1 LQGKTRLNYLLVV
14 VTTLLTTI
22 CSPEGKARIAP
33 ARILQAH
40 NLKRLKSHTMP
51 INNPHITI
59 IMEGKQANNTKLIN
73 KQAHVN
79 VD

>member
-14 VTTLLTTI
+14 VTTLLTAV

-33 ARILQAH
+33 ARVLQAH
-40 NLKRLKSHTMP
+40 NLKRLKSHTVP

-59 IMEGKQANNTKLIN
+59 IMEGETGKQHKT
-73 KQAHVN
+73 
-79 VD
+79 

>member
-1 LQGKTRLNYLLVV
+1 LQGKTRLNYLLVAA
-14 VTTLLTTI
+14 TTLLTAV
-22 CSPEGKARIAP
+22 CSPEGKACIAP

-51 INNPHITI
+51 HITI
-59 IMEGKQANNTKLIN
+59 IMEGMANNTKLRN